1 MMNVAKTVSLVKNPQ
16 LEGNGLKV
24 GDFVF
29 VRVLKQLEN
38 KKALVSIAGQNTEV
52 TIEDKNQIISK
63 NPKGLINGGFR
74 AKILQRGDLI
84 VLQLQDSLE
93 TPENQ
98 NILLEKNPIK
108 NFINQSDIKNYL
120 QNLGLVPD
128 AISFKIVQFIQQM
141 GYYVNHKKIDEI
153 RKIVLQFHGNEK
165 KASEIAMYLEEKG
178 LPVTKESIED
188 FMNKILGLKDFD
200 NNFLAKSNS
209 SKTLEKY
216 WICLPFQYDFGFENT
231 YGTIFLLKNKN
242 TSKVE
247 LINLRLKSKE
257 NTFLFRIYLKNQ
269 YNQAKMNVIKILFY
283 IEPLE
288 QEKISSLC
296 SLIKNLFNDE
306 NDAKDKNQFQLQV
319 IFSDEIKES
328 LFFSDDTGLISVD
341 TNA

>member
-1 MMNVAKTVSLVKNPQ
+1 MMNVANQVSLVKNPQ

-38 KKALVSIAGQNTEV
+38 NKALVSIAGYKTEV
-52 TIEDKNQIISK
+52 TIEDKNQLISK
-63 NPKGLINGGFR
+63 NPNGLINGGFR
-74 AKILQRGDLI
+74 AKILQRGDSILLE
-84 VLQLQDSLE
+84 LQNQLE
-93 TPENQ
+93 KVENQ
-98 NILLEKNPIK
+98 NVISEKNPIS
-108 NFINQSDIKNYL
+108 NIINQSDISSYL
-120 QNLGLVPD
+120 QNLGLVSD
-128 AISFKIVQFIQQM
+128 SISYKILQFIQQM
-141 GYYVNHKKIDEI
+141 GYSFNLKKIDDI
-153 RKIVLQFHGNEK
+153 RKLVLQFPGNEK

-188 FMNKILGLKDFD
+188 FMNKVLGLKDFD

-209 SKTLEKY
+209 SKNLEKY

-269 YNQAKMNVIKILFY
+269 YNQAKINVIKILFY

-288 QEKISSLC
+288 KEKISSLC
-296 SLIKNLFNDE
+296 SLLKNLFNDE
-306 NDAKDKNQFQLQV
+306 NDTKDKNQFQLQV
-319 IFSDEIKES
+319 VFSDEIKES